1 MKRRVI
7 KKVEKTMLVDKL
19 CQLQQEIDEHLR
31 FEGDLLVM
39 LSTKNPDMKVLEH
52 GSDTDFMHFIWT
64 QVAILLRENEHL
76 SLELKARKE

>member
-1 MKRRVI
+1 MKRWII
-7 KKVEKTMLVDKL
+7 KKVEKAVLVDKL

-31 FEGDLLVM
+31 FEGDLLIM
-39 LSTKNPDMKVLEH
+39 LRTKNPDMIVPKH

-64 QVAILLRENEHL
+64 QVAILLRENKNL